1 MKKFF
6 GLLFLLFPLLALA
19 EEQEVFVSKEPAKRK
34 AVIEEYTGVSCG
46 YCPDGHKA
54 EAALLKKYPGQL
66 FAINIHAGDLAEPV
80 TGSDPDLKTT
90 EGTTLNGIF
99 GVKTY
104 PSAVLNR
111 HKFESSYIMSTPSNR
126 ESDWGNYMQQIFR
139 MDSYVNIA
147 AKGDLDWATRK
158 LKLTV
163 QLYYTRDVPAGTTTN
178 RIHVAMTQN
187 DIIAYQKDYGHYNP
201 DQVTEDG
208 RYRHLHVFRDMLT
221 PLNGDTVKSIGKDSL
236 ITRTYEWTLPEE
248 INDVPLDLL
257 NTNFVVFVAESR
269 EEIFSACEPEINH
282 LNAPEIVVSISDAK
296 SLPSYSCDLFGR
308 AAFTLSNRL
317 GKDISEATFS
327 LQTSWGTA
335 EYTYKADSV
344 LKAGQSAYVITDA
357 FAARPNG
364 EESVEIKVTAVNGEA
379 YTADAISTAKATI
392 FVNYAFTHNADVT
405 LNIVQDRFGDDITW
419 NFRDTEKDTVL
430 YKGGPYRDLGTSG
443 TRVNSVPM
451 SLEKGCYALTV
462 YDKSKDGINSERLGK
477 GNINFVSQG
486 KEFYRHDGKYAD
498 SVLIMLDT
506 RENAANGKTEK
517 VETLS
522 LRPNPAKDRAEISF
536 TAEKATTVRVQ
547 VLNRTGVCV
556 LDLGNIRTENG
567 DTRIE
572 LPLQSLVPGM
582 YFVILRGESVN
593 LSSKLVIVR

>member
-34 AVIEEYTGVSCG
+34 AVIEEYTGVRCG
-46 YCPDGHKA
+46 NCPDGHKA

-66 FAINIHAGDLAEPV
+66 FAINIHAGSLSGPISS
-80 TGSDPDLKTT
+80 TDPDMRTSK
-90 EGTTLNGIF
+90 GTTLNT
-99 GVKTY
+99 TY
-104 PSAVLNR
+104 QIPSYPAAVLNR
-111 HKFESSYIMSTPSNR
+111 HKFGSSYNMEVKNSR
-126 ESDWGNYMQQIFR
+126 ETEWGNYMQQIFR

-163 QLYYTRDVPAGTTTN
+163 QLYYTGNVPAGTTSN
-178 RIHVAMTQN
+178 RIHVAMTQ
-187 DIIAYQKDYGHYNP
+187 DEIIAQQAGANVNP
-201 DQVTEDG
+201 AQVTSDG

-248 INDVPLDLL
+248 INNIPLDLL
-257 NTNFVVFVAESR
+257 NTNFVVFVAESQS
-269 EEIFSACEPEINH
+269 EIFSACEPEINH

-308 AAFTLSNRL
+308 ASFTLSNRL
-317 GKDISEATFS
+317 GKDISEVTFS
-327 LQTSWGTA
+327 LQTSWGNT

-344 LKAGQSAYVITDA
+344 LKAGQSVYVITDA

-364 EESVEIKVTAVNGEA
+364 EESVEIKVTAVDGEA
-379 YTADAISTAKATI
+379 YTADALSTATADI
-392 FVNYAFTHNADVT
+392 SVNYAFTHNEDVT
-405 LNIVQDRFGDDITW
+405 LNIVQDRYGDDITW
-419 NFRDTEKDTVL
+419 NFRNTEQDTAL
-430 YKGGPYRDLGTSG
+430 YKGGPYRDLGASG
-443 TRVNSVPM
+443 TKVNSVPM
-451 SLEKGCYALTV
+451 TLEKGCYALTV

-547 VLNRTGVCV
+547 VLNRTGACV
-556 LDLGNIRTENG
+556 LDLGNIHTENG

>member
-1 MKKFF
+1 M
-6 GLLFLLFPLLALA
+6 FLLFPLLALA

-34 AVIEEYTGVSCG
+34 AVIEEYTGVRCG
-46 YCPDGHKA
+46 NCPDGHKA

-66 FAINIHAGDLAEPV
+66 FAINIHAGNYAIPIEKN
-80 TGSDPDLKTT
+80 DPDMKVTK
-90 EGTTLNGIF
+90 GTTLNTTFQIPG
-99 GVKTY
+99 Y
-104 PSAVLNR
+104 PAAVLNR
-111 HKFESSYIMSTPSNR
+111 HKFGTSYNMEVKNSR
-126 ESDWGNYMQQIFR
+126 ETEWGNYMEQIFR

-147 AKGDLDWATRK
+147 AKGELDWATRK

-163 QLYYTRDVPAGTTTN
+163 QLYYTGNVPSGTTSN
-178 RIHVAMTQN
+178 RIHVAMTQ
-187 DIIAYQKDYGHYNP
+187 DEIIAQQEGASLNP
-201 DQVTEDG
+201 AQITEDG

-221 PLNGDTVKSIGKDSL
+221 PLTGDEVTSIGKDSL

-248 INDVPLDLL
+248 INNIPLDLL
-257 NTNFVVFVAESR
+257 NTNFVVFVAESQF
-269 EEIFSACEPEINH
+269 EIFSACKPEINH

-296 SLPSYSCDLFGR
+296 SIPSYSCDLFGR
-308 AAFTLSNRL
+308 TAFTLSNRL

-335 EYTYKADSV
+335 EYTYKAGSV

-443 TRVNSVPM
+443 TKVNTP
-451 SLEKGCYALTV
+451 
-462 YDKSKDGINSERLGK
+462 
-477 GNINFVSQG
+477 
-486 KEFYRHDGKYAD
+486 
-498 SVLIMLDT
+498 
-506 RENAANGKTEK
+506 
-517 VETLS
+517 
-522 LRPNPAKDRAEISF
+522 
-536 TAEKATTVRVQ
+536 
-547 VLNRTGVCV
+547 
-556 LDLGNIRTENG
+556 
-567 DTRIE
+567 
-572 LPLQSLVPGM
+572 
-582 YFVILRGESVN
+582 
-593 LSSKLVIVR
+593 